1 MQLRRPHPRTL
12 TRQILA
18 AAVVFAQVVAAT
30 GAPVFVAPKHAKTAE
45 VPHPCQGHACA
56 CASSE
61 QSWTGDC
68 CCFTLEEKLAWAEA
82 RGIEPPGHVR
92 PMVAERAAAKKAK
105 SCCAKPKKHACCSEH
120 EAEACCEESPPPV
133 PPEPP
138 APKLKWVVSVFAQ
151 KCRGDGPAG
160 LLELGASVAPDLS
173 PAPREPRPTRDF
185 DRPTDTPVCF
195 TSFRPP
201 IPPPRAS

>member
-1 MQLRRPHPRTL
+1 MRLRRPHLRLL
-12 TRQILA
+12 TRHTLA
-18 AAVVFAQVVAAT
+18 VAVVFAQVVAAT
-30 GAPVFVAPKHAKTAE
+30 GAPVFVAPKHTKAAE

-68 CCFTLEEKLAWAEA
+68 CCFTLEEKLAWADA
-82 RGIEPPGHVR
+82 RGIEPPEHVR
-92 PMVAERAAAKKAK
+92 PMVAARAAAKKEK
-105 SCCAKPKKHACCSEH
+105 SCCAKPKKHACCAEH
-120 EAEACCEESPPPV
+120 EQADARCEATPP

-160 LLELGASVAPDLS
+160 LLELGASIAPALPS
-173 PAPREPRPTRDF
+173 APRAPRLSRDF

>member
-1 MQLRRPHPRTL
+1 MRPRRPHLRPL

-30 GAPVFVAPKHAKTAE
+30 GAPVFVTQKHTTVAE

-56 CASSE
+56 CATSE

-82 RGIEPPGHVR
+82 RGIEPPEHVR
-92 PMVAERAAAKKAK
+92 PLVAERAAVKKAK
-105 SCCAKPKKHACCSEH
+105 SCCSKPKKHSCCSEH
-120 EAEACCEESPPPV
+120 EPKACSEEL
-133 PPEPP
+133 PEPP

-160 LLELGASVAPDLS
+160 LLEVEASIAPVLPS
-173 PAPREPRPTRDF
+173 APREPRPARDF